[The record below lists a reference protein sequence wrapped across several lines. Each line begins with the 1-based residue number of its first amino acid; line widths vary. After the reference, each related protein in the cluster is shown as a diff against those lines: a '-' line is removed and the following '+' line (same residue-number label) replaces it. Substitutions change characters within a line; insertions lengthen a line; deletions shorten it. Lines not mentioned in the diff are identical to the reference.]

1 MPENTDLPE
10 KYAGSM
16 PVQQYYM
23 ISGSTN
29 VKKYILNIIIQLV
42 VFKHIVT
49 EEVKMLWAV

>member
-16 PVQQYYM
+16 LVRQYYM